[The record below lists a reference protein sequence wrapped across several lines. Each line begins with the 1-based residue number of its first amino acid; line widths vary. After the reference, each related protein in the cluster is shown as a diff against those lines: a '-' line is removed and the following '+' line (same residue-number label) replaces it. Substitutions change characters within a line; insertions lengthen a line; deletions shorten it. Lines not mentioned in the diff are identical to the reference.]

1 MSSIMFGEKII
12 LHYKYNYAVTDAS
25 DKTKYDPPGIGIAGI
40 LIARR
45 PTGTCL
51 IAEQLFHLFSSQ
63 DFPVIDFVFRR
74 DNAPREIK
82 ILAKIARCFV
92 EDRIG
97 ASVATLV
104 RGPQIVTH
112 TIQTDAQ
119 INPAPMAAF
128 ASTGLACQRPFPAA
142 FVAVAC
148 HQPQRNGFELD

>member
-1 MSSIMFGEKII
+1 MFGEKII
-12 LHYKYNYAVTDAS
+12 VRYKYNYAVTDAS

-51 IAEQLFHLFSSQ
+51 IAEQLFHLFSSR

-112 TIQTDAQ
+112 TIQTDPQ

-148 HQPQRNGFELD
+148 HQPQRNGFEPD